1 MKHHGNLSHHIY
13 MRNREL
19 YKAYRHAIA
28 NTKAHISLREVCR
41 TVANTPCPRFWVSEE
56 RASIVISNIYKG
68 QYILD
73 NMRPRTR
80 EMYMEIFR
88 RVDNLRTTHPNTP
101 LYDLVFQVVNSPAPK
116 FYLTP
121 ESVAV
126 IICHIKRGRYKM
138 HPTYNH
144 GN

>member
-1 MKHHGNLSHHIY
+1 MKHHGNLSHFIY

-28 NTKAHISLREVCR
+28 NTKAHISLHEICR
-41 TVANTPCPRFWVSEE
+41 TAANTPCPRFWVSEE
-56 RASIVISNIYKG
+56 RAAIVISNIYKG

-73 NMRPRTR
+73 NMRPLTR
-80 EMYMEIFR
+80 EMYIEIFR
-88 RVDNLRTTHPNTP
+88 RVDSLRTSQPDAT

-126 IICHIKRGRYKM
+126 IICHIKKGRYKT
-138 HPTYNH
+138 HASYTH